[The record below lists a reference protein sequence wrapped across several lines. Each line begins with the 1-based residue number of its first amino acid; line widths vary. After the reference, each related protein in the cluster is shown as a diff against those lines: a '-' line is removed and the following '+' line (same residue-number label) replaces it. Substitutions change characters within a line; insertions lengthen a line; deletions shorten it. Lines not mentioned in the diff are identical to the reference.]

1 MFEHNLI
8 VVSVFLGTLLL
19 AWAVIK
25 FAVAQSSAV
34 GNSVKINSSLNIKG
48 KITLEPGVNL
58 YLVASE
64 NSEIIIT
71 VHNRKSGSAK
81 AEVLHRPND
90 LSIGE
95 GNA

>member
-1 MFEHNLI
+1 MFDHNLI
-8 VVSVFLGTLLL
+8 VVSVFLGTLLF
-19 AWAVIK
+19 AWAIIK
-25 FAVAQSSAV
+25 FAVAKSSA
-34 GNSVKINSSLNIKG
+34 GGDSLKINSLNLKG
-48 KITLEPGVNL
+48 KITLEPGVNV

-71 VHNRKSGSAK
+71 VHNRKFGSAK
-81 AEVLHRPND
+81 AEVLHGPSD

>member
-1 MFEHNLI
+1 MFEQNLI

-19 AWAVIK
+19 AWAIVK
-25 FAVAQSSAV
+25 FAVAKSSAV
-34 GNSVKINSSLNIKG
+34 GESVKINSSLNLTG
-48 KITLEPGVNL
+48 KITLEPGVNV

-71 VHNRKSGSAK
+71 VHNRKFGSTK
-81 AEVLHRPND
+81 AEVLHGSSD
-90 LSIGE
+90 LSVGE

>member
-1 MFEHNLI
+1 MFEQNLI
-8 VVSVFLGTLLL
+8 VVSVFLGILLL
-19 AWAVIK
+19 AWAIIK
-25 FAVAQSSAV
+25 FGVAKSSAV
-34 GNSVKINSSLNIKG
+34 GGLVKINSSLNLKG

-71 VHNRKSGSAK
+71 VHNRKFGSAK
-81 AEVLHRPND
+81 AEVLHGPSD

-95 GNA
+95 ANA

>member
-1 MFEHNLI
+1 MFEQNLI

-19 AWAVIK
+19 AWAIIK
-25 FAVAQSSAV
+25 FAVAKSSA
-34 GNSVKINSSLNIKG
+34 GGGSVKINPSLNLKG

-71 VHNRKSGSAK
+71 VHNRKFGSAK
-81 AEVLHRPND
+81 AAVLHGPND
-90 LSIGE
+90 LRIGE

>member
-19 AWAVIK
+19 AWAIIK
-25 FAVAQSSAV
+25 FAVAKSSAV
-34 GNSVKINSSLNIKG
+34 GGSVKINPSLNLKG

-71 VHNRKSGSAK
+71 VNNRKFGSAK
-81 AEVLHRPND
+81 AAVLHGPND

>member
-8 VVSVFLGTLLL
+8 VVSVFLGTLLF
-19 AWAVIK
+19 AWAIIK
-25 FAVAQSSAV
+25 FAVAKSSAV
-34 GNSVKINSSLNIKG
+34 GDSLKINSLDLKG
-48 KITLEPGVNL
+48 KITLEPGVNV

-71 VHNRKSGSAK
+71 VNNRKFGSAK
-81 AEVLHRPND
+81 AEVLHGPND

>member
-1 MFEHNLI
+1 MYEHNLI

-19 AWAVIK
+19 AWAIIK
-25 FAVAQSSAV
+25 FVVAKSSAV
-34 GNSVKINSSLNIKG
+34 GDLVKINPSLNLKG

-71 VHNRKSGSAK
+71 VHNRKFGSAK
-81 AEVLHRPND
+81 AEVLHGSSD
-90 LSIGE
+90 LSVGE
-95 GNA
+95 ANA

>member
-8 VVSVFLGTLLL
+8 VVSVFLGILLF
-19 AWAVIK
+19 AWAIIK
-25 FAVAQSSAV
+25 FAVAKSSAV
-34 GNSVKINSSLNIKG
+34 GGSTKINSDLSLKG
-48 KITLEPGVNL
+48 KITLEPGVNV

-71 VHNRKSGSAK
+71 VHNRKFGSAK
-81 AEVLHRPND
+81 AEVLHGPSD

>member
-25 FAVAQSSAV
+25 FAVSKSSAV
-34 GNSVKINSSLNIKG
+34 GNSVKINSSLNLKG
-48 KITLEPGVNL
+48 KITLEPGVNV
-58 YLVASE
+58 YLVAGE
-64 NSEIIIT
+64 NCEIIIT
-71 VHNRKSGSAK
+71 VNNRKFGSAK
-81 AEVLHRPND
+81 AEVLHGPND

>member
-1 MFEHNLI
+1 MFEQNLI
-8 VVSVFLGTLLL
+8 VVSVFLGILLL
-19 AWAVIK
+19 AWAIIK
-25 FAVAQSSAV
+25 FCVAKSNAV
-34 GNSVKINSSLNIKG
+34 GDLVKINSSLNLKG

-71 VHNRKSGSAK
+71 VHNRKFGSAK
-81 AEVLHRPND
+81 AEVLHGPSD

>member
-1 MFEHNLI
+1 MFEQNLI
-8 VVSVFLGTLLL
+8 VVSVFLGILIL
-19 AWAVIK
+19 AWAIIK
-25 FAVAQSSAV
+25 FAVAKSSAV
-34 GNSVKINSSLNIKG
+34 GDSVIINSLNLKG
-48 KITLEPGVNL
+48 KITLEPGVNV

-71 VHNRKSGSAK
+71 VNNRKFGSAK
-81 AEVLHRPND
+81 AEVLHGPND

>member
-1 MFEHNLI
+1 MFEQNLI

-19 AWAVIK
+19 AWAIIK
-25 FAVAQSSAV
+25 FGVAKSNAV
-34 GNSVKINSSLNIKG
+34 GDSVKINSSLNLKG

-71 VHNRKSGSAK
+71 VHNRKFGSAK
-81 AEVLHRPND
+81 AEVLHGSSD
-90 LSIGE
+90 QSVGE
-95 GNA
+95 AHA

>member
-1 MFEHNLI
+1 MFEQNLI
-8 VVSVFLGTLLL
+8 VVSVFLGILIL
-19 AWAVIK
+19 AWAIIK
-25 FAVAQSSAV
+25 FAVAKSSAV
-34 GNSVKINSSLNIKG
+34 GDSVKINSLNLKG
-48 KITLEPGVNL
+48 KITLEPGVNI

-71 VHNRKSGSAK
+71 VHNRKFGSAK
-81 AEVLHRPND
+81 AEVLHGPSD